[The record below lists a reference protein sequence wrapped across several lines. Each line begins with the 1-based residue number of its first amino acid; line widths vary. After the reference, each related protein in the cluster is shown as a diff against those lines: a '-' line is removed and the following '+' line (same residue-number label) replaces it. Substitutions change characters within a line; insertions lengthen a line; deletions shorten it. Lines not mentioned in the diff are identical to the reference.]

1 MWRLLWKIYRCQCG
15 RGYVSELR
23 VCMLYVSK
31 LYVAKLCVSEFCESE
46 LCVCVLSESKWSA
59 SRV

>member
-46 LCVCVLSESKWSA
+46 LCVCVE
-59 SRV
+59 